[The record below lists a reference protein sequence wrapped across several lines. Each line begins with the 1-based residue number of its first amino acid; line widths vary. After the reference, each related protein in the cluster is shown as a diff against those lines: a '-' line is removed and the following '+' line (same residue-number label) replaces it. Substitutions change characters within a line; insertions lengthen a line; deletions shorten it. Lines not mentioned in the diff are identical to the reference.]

1 MRIKTSKSEKLF
13 NIINIIIML
22 LMIIITVYPFYYVL
36 ICSFSEGSQLMSAR
50 GFILRPLGINF
61 EAYKS
66 VFGNPNI
73 FTGYKMTLI
82 ILILGTFINITL
94 TSIGAFLLT
103 RRNFAIK
110 NVLGYMMIFTMYF
123 SGGLIPTYLLV
134 NNTLKLG
141 DTIWALVLP
150 GAISTYNLIIMR
162 SNFASIPQ
170 SLEES
175 AEIDGANDIVVLFKI
190 ILPLSLPIIAVMV
203 LFYGVAHWN
212 SWFNAM
218 LYMRTRSK
226 YPLQLILREILLMN
240 ETGNMSGGA
249 AVGDAYMI
257 GENIKYATIMVATI
271 PILLVYPF
279 IQKYFVK
286 GIMVG
291 AVKG

>member
-1 MRIKTSKSEKLF
+1 MKIKVSKSERIF
-13 NIINIIIML
+13 DFINIIVMI
-22 LMIIITVYPFYYVL
+22 LMVIVTVYPFYYVL
-36 ICSFSEGSQLMSAR
+36 ICSVSEGEQLLSAR
-50 GFILRPLGINF
+50 GFIMKPLGLNF
-61 EAYKS
+61 EAYKA
-66 VFGNPNI
+66 VFKNPNI
-73 FTGYKMTLI
+73 LTGYRMTLI
-82 ILILGTFINITL
+82 FLVLGTTINIIL

-103 RRNFAIK
+103 RKNFAIK
-110 NVLGYMMIFTMYF
+110 NILGCMMIFTMYF

-134 NNTLKLG
+134 SNTLHLG

-162 SNFASIPQ
+162 SNFAAIPR

-175 AEIDGANDIVVLFKI
+175 AEIDGANDIVVLIRI
-190 ILPLSLPIIAVMV
+190 ILPLSIPSIAVMV
-203 LFYGVAHWN
+203 LFYGVSHWN
-212 SWFNAM
+212 AWFNAM
-218 LYMRTRSK
+218 LYMRTRSN

-240 ETGNMSGGA
+240 ETSSMSGGA
-249 AVGDAYMI
+249 AAGDAYMI